1 MNEGEVL
8 NMKRLL
14 YLFSVLAIIVVL
26 AACGSSN
33 SNESNTDDAATSNE
47 NNTEEAENT
56 NDGEKEVLVIGVDD
70 KFAPMGFRDE
80 NNELTGFDIDYAEA
94 AAEYM
99 GVEVKFQPIDWKTK
113 ETELSSDRI
122 DLIWN
127 GYTITDERKEKV
139 LFTEP
144 YLENAQVVATLA
156 DSDITSLADLE
167 GKEVGLQALSSAAD
181 ALNANEIA
189 EKIKNVTEFAD
200 NVLALSDLK
209 SGRVDAVVIDEVVI
223 DYYMAQED
231 GTFTVLEES
240 LAPEQ
245 YGVGVKK
252 GNEELL
258 NKLQAA
264 LDEMN
269 EDGTAA
275 EISIKWFGED
285 KVLK

>member
-1 MNEGEVL
+1 
-8 NMKRLL
+8 MKKLMT
-14 YLFSVLAIIVVL
+14 LAIISI
-26 AACGSSN
+26 AALLIVTGCGSSN
-33 SNESNTDDAATSNE
+33 TNGNASGDNT
-47 NNTEEAENT
+47 
-56 NDGEKEVLVIGVDD
+56 LVIGVDD

-80 NNELTGFDIDYAEA
+80 NNELTGFDIDYAKA

-99 GVEVKFQPIDWKTK
+99 GMEVKFQPIDWKTK
-113 ETELSSDRI
+113 ETELSSGRI

-139 LFTEP
+139 LFTKP

-156 DSDITSLADLE
+156 DSEITSLNDLSS
-167 GKEVGLQALSSAAD
+167 KAIGLQALSSAAD
-181 ALNANEIA
+181 ALNSNSIQSELKSVS
-189 EKIKNVTEFAD
+189 EYSD

-223 DYYMAQED
+223 DYYMSKEE
-231 GTFTVLEES
+231 GTFKVLDES

-258 NKLQAA
+258 AKLQDA
-264 LDEMN
+264 LDKMN

-275 EISIKWFGED
+275 KISEKWFGED
-285 KVLK
+285 KILK